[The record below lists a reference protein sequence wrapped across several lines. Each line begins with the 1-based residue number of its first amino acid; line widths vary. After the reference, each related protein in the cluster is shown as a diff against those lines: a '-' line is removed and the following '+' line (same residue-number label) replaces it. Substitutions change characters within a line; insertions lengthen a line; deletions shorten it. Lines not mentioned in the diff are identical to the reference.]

1 MGSKNTQEHQIEKS
15 VNLILSIDLE
25 KNKVKNLVKSVAY
38 LLADKFL
45 EDGDKKTAISNALG
59 GKMSGVYDYGQ
70 RQKDEGIKEGMKEGI
85 KIMIEYMIN
94 EGKNN
99 EEIKKETEKRSKEI
113 KVSLEEIEE
122 IRNNI
127 KNQ

>member
-70 RQKDEGIKEGMKEGI
+70 RQKDEGMKEGI

-113 KVSLEEIEE
+113 KVSLEEIKE

>member
-70 RQKDEGIKEGMKEGI
+70 RQKDEGMKEGI